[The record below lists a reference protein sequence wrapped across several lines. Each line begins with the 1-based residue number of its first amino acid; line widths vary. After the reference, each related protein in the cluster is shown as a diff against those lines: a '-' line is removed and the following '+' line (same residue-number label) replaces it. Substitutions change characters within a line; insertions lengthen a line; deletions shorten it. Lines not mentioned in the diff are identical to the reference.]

1 MERQH
6 ETIKADLSA
15 TLGSVC
21 PGRRFA
27 DLEGIWLFCSRKVIK
42 PCEHHL
48 SQWIWAHGQHCDH
61 IDRAEDWRERG
72 VWTGL
77 IIHVHHTAGQSGLN
91 RESQLSQSIHLR
103 ASGLNTDITSQDSD
117 QLQLSDNP
125 RVMHSNMEFLRK
137 QREKILKWQKRYDCI
152 DGNSTKMLS

>member
-1 MERQH
+1 MKRQH
-6 ETIKADLSA
+6 GTIKSRFVRDPRQCVPRQEVCWFGRNLTVLFKESNQAMWTPPVPVDMSSWS
-15 TLGSVC
+15 TLRPHWSS
-21 PGRRFA
+21 RR
-27 DLEGIWLFCSRKVIK
+27 LEG
-42 PCEHHL
+42 E
-48 SQWIWAHGQHCDH
+48 
-61 IDRAEDWRERG
+61 E

-77 IIHVHHTAGQSGLN
+77 IIHVHHTAGKSGLN

-125 RVMHSNMEFLRK
+125 RVMHSNMEFLQK